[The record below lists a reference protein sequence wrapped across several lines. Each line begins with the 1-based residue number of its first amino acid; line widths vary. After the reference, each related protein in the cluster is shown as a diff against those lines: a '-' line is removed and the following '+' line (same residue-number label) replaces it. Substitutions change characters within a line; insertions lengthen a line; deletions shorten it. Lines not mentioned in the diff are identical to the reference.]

1 MKRGSEK
8 SGRFSSK
15 QQRALLSFV
24 EIIESDKTG
33 ARERRSRRTRSK
45 CSPPG
50 AGVSQK
56 RAATPPLGRLGVSD
70 ALPDL
75 LASRRD
81 PLTASKTLLLWF
93 VKDAV

>member
-1 MKRGSEK
+1 MFPR
-8 SGRFSSK
+8 
-15 QQRALLSFV
+15 
-24 EIIESDKTG
+24 
-33 ARERRSRRTRSK
+33 
-45 CSPPG
+45 